1 MVVCTYVGRVRE
13 TGEEFFRRER
23 RTVRLGDGDVVP
35 ALELALR
42 QLKCG
47 ERAKVRS
54 EPRFAYG
61 GLGRPAAAPGDRELA
76 ADTAVEF
83 ELELHALGSRDAVA
97 AMRPQERAAEG
108 QLKREIGNEHFRCR
122 DYHKAARCY
131 SVALKAVDGLL
142 AESEEG
148 EPAPGVDADAVL
160 TLMVDCGN
168 NMAACQLKLGDAK
181 KAEEA
186 CIAVLQIDAANV
198 KALYRA
204 GIAARTQHKF
214 DEAGLA
220 LEKAL
225 ALEPGN
231 RDVLRETRQLKLKI
245 REYKEKDRKMAQAMG
260 GKLFAASATPAAKET
275 EKEKAAVVAPA
286 VDAAAAA
293 SALHGDE
300 ADAKGSEGTPAAGSR
315 ADTGGQAPAA
325 AAAAE
330 RRRRSWWWWAYAG
343 AALVVVAAG
352 AGAGV
357 AGLRSCRHAPPPPRS
372 QLGQSGGHLHL
383 GPCAPALPAALSPP
397 RDPAVS
403 TGRRGVSHVGASPL
417 FRFRLA
423 VSLPPSPLAS
433 LRPGKG
439 IAPPPC
445 PAASSGSSF
454 GDLAA
459 GRGCGNPGR
468 CRLRALSGR
477 LRAPAIP
484 KNPRALARR

>member
-1 MVVCTYVGRVRE
+1 MAEEKEEELMPGVTLQVGSCFMGCLHAHRRPPLFHHPPTQSICHQYLDRVGAGDAPEYQQVVVCTYVGRVRE

-42 QLKCG
+42 QLRCG

-54 EPRFAYG
+54 ESRFAYG

-97 AMRPQERAAEG
+97 AMSPQERAAEG

-142 AESEEG
+142 ADSEEG

-204 GIAARTQHKF
+204 GIAARSQHKF
-214 DEAGLA
+214 NEAGLA

-225 ALEPGN
+225 ALDPGN
-231 RDVLRETRQLKLKI
+231 KDVLRETRQLKLKI

-260 GKLFAASATPAAKET
+260 GKLFAASAKEEAA
-275 EKEKAAVVAPA
+275 AAVAAPA
-286 VDAAAAA
+286 VDAAATAPP
-293 SALHGDE
+293 HGDKAGTERSE
-300 ADAKGSEGTPAAGSR
+300 ATGSQT
-315 ADTGGQAPAA
+315 DTGGQAPAS

-330 RRRRSWWWWAYAG
+330 WWRRPWLWWAYAG
-343 AALVVVAAG
+343 AALAVVAAG
-352 AGAGV
+352 AGAM
-357 AGLRSCRHAPPPPRS
+357 GLRS
-372 QLGQSGGHLHL
+372 
-383 GPCAPALPAALSPP
+383 
-397 RDPAVS
+397 
-403 TGRRGVSHVGASPL
+403 
-417 FRFRLA
+417 
-423 VSLPPSPLAS
+423 
-433 LRPGKG
+433 
-439 IAPPPC
+439 
-445 PAASSGSSF
+445 
-454 GDLAA
+454 
-459 GRGCGNPGR
+459 
-468 CRLRALSGR
+468 
-477 LRAPAIP
+477 
-484 KNPRALARR
+484 